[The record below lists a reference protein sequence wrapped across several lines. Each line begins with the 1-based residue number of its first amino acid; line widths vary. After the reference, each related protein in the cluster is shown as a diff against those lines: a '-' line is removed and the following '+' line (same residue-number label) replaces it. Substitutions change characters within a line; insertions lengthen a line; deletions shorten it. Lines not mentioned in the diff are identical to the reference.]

1 MIRFLNSSSVTLASM
16 FSTTDPALITRSF
29 GKESREQK
37 APRKPASTDPALMRS
52 KTAFSPSCSP
62 NDCCSSESESVSR
75 GALSH
80 SLSHFWLISSSSD
93 KSLDH
98 GGLEVCQLACMRT
111 LSNEAG
117 DQLVLLD
124 RLRDTALQITFEK
137 HGGKVVIEMKRGSW
151 CTRTT
156 VSYPGRITCKQRHR
170 PWTVLAHRQ
179 AYQCLDQSPTFDPDL
194 VVETMHTQ

>member
-1 MIRFLNSSSVTLASM
+1 
-16 FSTTDPALITRSF
+16 
-29 GKESREQK
+29 
-37 APRKPASTDPALMRS
+37 
-52 KTAFSPSCSP
+52 
-62 NDCCSSESESVSR
+62 
-75 GALSH
+75 
-80 SLSHFWLISSSSD
+80 
-93 KSLDH
+93 
-98 GGLEVCQLACMRT
+98 MRT